1 RRHTISK
8 RDWSS
13 DVCSSD
19 LAHSRDLVRGDSPHM
34 TTEGV
39 TPVGRGRAK
48 AKQIKVARKLK
59 YYSPD
64 TDLDQLQQ
72 ELGSDSRKSD
82 SSDPYDDDPDYSAY
96 ADKYNV
102 DDDDEYEDE
111 HDEDGAPSERI
122 RRQPARAVTTTL
134 RAGTAV
140 PALSRLLVRLPGIT
154 HRRSSL
160 LGRGTRLR
168 GYCRIAAPPSTP

>member
-1 RRHTISK
+1 SEAGRSSACRRPGRSARRRASACPPPAGLAMRNAPQEGRTSVGSEHNG
-8 RDWSS
+8 
-13 DVCSSD
+13 DVSPWVQPIQGVRANVNSP
-19 LAHSRDLVRGDSPHM
+19 ARPGRIHAQSRDLPQRHSPHM
-34 TTEGV
+34 TTEGG

-111 HDEDGAPSERI
+111 HDED
-122 RRQPARAVTTTL
+122 
-134 RAGTAV
+134 
-140 PALSRLLVRLPGIT
+140 
-154 HRRSSL
+154 
-160 LGRGTRLR
+160 
-168 GYCRIAAPPSTP
+168 